1 LVLLDLY
8 LLEILELRT
17 ALVNLGLLEVLMD
30 LLNLELLELLY

>member
-30 LLNLELLELLY
+30 LLNLELLEPLY